1 MAGVQFSG
9 VTVPTVLVLL
19 NRELVETFYKGG
31 GGVVRVLA
39 FRDVV
44 IFNCKIYNSNIY

>member
-9 VTVPTVLVLL
+9 VTVPIVLVLL
-19 NRELVETFYKGG
+19 NRELVGTFYL
-31 GGVVRVLA
+31 GGVGRVLA

-44 IFNCKIYNSNIY
+44 IL